1 MAICFHINLISHVS
15 RFFYSLY
22 TSTRERA
29 RTQKVLCKNELKITF
44 LLNNFGCFC
53 YKVVSKCNLNKSW
66 WIVVCYLNTPIRKRA
81 VKVWRTVASYTK
93 TRLVRLIFRAKILKL
108 FKFFK

>member
-1 MAICFHINLISHVS
+1 MYITRKPESGYLNLSYITLDRV
-15 RFFYSLY
+15 
-22 TSTRERA
+22 STREYA

-66 WIVVCYLNTPIRKRA
+66 WIVVCYLNWFER
-81 VKVWRTVASYTK
+81 
-93 TRLVRLIFRAKILKL
+93 IFGKQSE
-108 FKFFK
+108 F